1 MRNLSTLTNL
11 FSLENMSAVV
21 TGATG
26 YFGRSFCEALLGAG
40 ATVCLFGRS
49 EEKIQNLGDAL
60 SERFGSEQVR
70 TYSAD
75 NHDDE
80 AFRAALKD
88 ADESVGGIDILVNN
102 AFEFSPATG
111 FNDPSG
117 ALEAITRDQWMSALT
132 SGVYWQASAIQVLI
146 GGMKTRGKGTIIN
159 VSSMYG
165 KVSPDP
171 ALYRERKTMN
181 PPSYSTAK
189 AAILGL
195 TRYVASFYGE
205 YGVRCNS
212 LLPGAFP
219 NTNPEDFN
227 SPQDEEFVQDLV
239 DRTVLGRV
247 GRVEDLSGALIFLAS
262 DASSY
267 VTGQEIVVDGG
278 WTVR

>member
-1 MRNLSTLTNL
+1 MSSRGGVPKL
-11 FSLENMSAVV
+11 FSLENKSAVV

-40 ATVCLFGRS
+40 ATVCLLGRS
-49 EEKIQNLGDAL
+49 EKKLQTLGRAL
-60 SERFGSEQVR
+60 SDRFGSEHVR
-70 TYSAD
+70 TYIAD
-75 NHDDE
+75 SHDDD
-80 AFRAALKD
+80 AFRAALAD
-88 ADESVGGIDILVNN
+88 ADESVGGVDILVNN
-102 AFEFSPATG
+102 AFEFSRETG
-111 FNDPSG
+111 FNHPSG
-117 ALEAITRDQWMSALT
+117 ELESIDRDQWMRALT
-132 SGVYWQASAIQVLI
+132 SGVYWHASAIQVLI
-146 GGMKTRGKGTIIN
+146 GGMKTRGEGSIIN

-165 KVSPDP
+165 KVAPDP
-171 ALYRERKTMN
+171 ALYRGRKALN
-181 PPSYSTAK
+181 PAPYAAAK

-205 YGVRCNS
+205 YGVRCNA

-219 NTNPEDFN
+219 NASPEAFN
-227 SPQDEEFVQDLV
+227 STQDEELLQDLV
-239 DRTVLGRV
+239 NRTVLGRV